1 MMIIQSNTNV
11 NTENRAKKLCISYKE
26 RNEMW
31 RTSYINRGRW
41 KTALHRRKTDAREKK
56 FVFPLYARIKLIY
69 NKFVL

>member
-11 NTENRAKKLCISYKE
+11 NTENRTKKLCISYKE
-26 RNEMW
+26 RNKMW
-31 RTSYINRGRW
+31 LASYIDRGRW
-41 KTALHRRKTDAREKK
+41 NTALHRCKGEK

>member
-11 NTENRAKKLCISYKE
+11 NTENKTKKLCIFDKE
-26 RNEMW
+26 RNKMW
-31 RTSYINRGRW
+31 RASYINGGAG
-41 KTALHRRKTDAREKK
+41 KQPCTDAREKK

>member
-31 RTSYINRGRW
+31 RASYINKGVLENGPAQMQGR
-41 KTALHRRKTDAREKK
+41 KNLFFLFTCR
-56 FVFPLYARIKLIY
+56 
-69 NKFVL
+69 

>member
-11 NTENRAKKLCISYKE
+11 NTENKTKKLCISYKE

-31 RTSYINRGRW
+31 RASYMNRGCW
-41 KTALHRRKTDAREKK
+41 KTALHRRKGEK
-56 FVFPLYARIKLIY
+56 FVFPLYMQIKLIY

>member
-11 NTENRAKKLCISYKE
+11 NTENKTKKLCIFDKE

-31 RTSYINRGRW
+31 RASYINRGRW
-41 KTALHRRKTDAREKK
+41 KTAMHRRKGEKIC
-56 FVFPLYARIKLIY
+56 FPLYARIKLIY

>member
-26 RNEMW
+26 QNEMW

-41 KTALHRRKTDAREKK
+41 KPVLRRRKGEK

>member
-11 NTENRAKKLCISYKE
+11 NTENKTKKLCIFDKE

-31 RTSYINRGRW
+31 RASYINKGVLENGPAQTQGR
-41 KTALHRRKTDAREKK
+41 KK

>member
-11 NTENRAKKLCISYKE
+11 NTENKTKKLCIFDKE

-31 RTSYINRGRW
+31 RASYINRGRW
-41 KTALHRRKTDAREKK
+41 KTALHRRKGEKIC
-56 FVFPLYARIKLIY
+56 FPLYARIKLIY